1 MEPPPIATERTV
13 RADYA
18 MAGNN
23 DRSGIGRTRPRY
35 GARGG
40 GPSKPARHL
49 AVRTRRAEWY
59 GAQRLPDAALERGSS
74 HVGGQIELRLRAGEV
89 PDDRAHPL
97 GIPFRAAANLGV
109 RILLAKG
116 GGQRF
121 ILVPE
126 IDGGDTAVR
135 RGYQHAAQRAIGN
148 RVGNLHATPAA
159 AVRGRRHAELCV
171 RLLVEAAR
179 RAISRFIE
187 CGCHVSP
194 LS

>member
-23 DRSGIGRTRPRY
+23 DRSGIGGARPRY
-35 GARGG
+35 GSRGG
-40 GPSKPARHL
+40 GPSKRACHL
-49 AVRTRRAEWY
+49 AVRACRAERY
-59 GAQRLPDAALERGSS
+59 GLQRLPYAALERSSS

-89 PDDRAHPL
+89 LDDRAHPL
-97 GIPFRAAANLGV
+97 GIPFRAAGNLGV
-109 RILLAKG
+109 RTLLAKR

-126 IDGGDTAVR
+126 IAGGDTAGR

-148 RVGNLHATPAA
+148 RVGNLHASPAA
-159 AVRGRRHAELCV
+159 AGAAGVMQIGRASWRERGE
-171 RLLVEAAR
+171 
-179 RAISRFIE
+179 
-187 CGCHVSP
+187 
-194 LS
+194 